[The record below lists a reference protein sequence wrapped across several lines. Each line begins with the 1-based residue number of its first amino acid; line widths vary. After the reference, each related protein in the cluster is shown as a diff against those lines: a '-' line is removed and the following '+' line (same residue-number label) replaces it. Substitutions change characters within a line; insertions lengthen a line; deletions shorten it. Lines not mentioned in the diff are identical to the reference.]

1 MHCDWTQ
8 RVSLLIDGELAPSE
22 AHAAQRHLDNCAA
35 CWGAREDFL
44 SLRRQITAHEVKFDA
59 LAERR
64 ALKRILA
71 AGGSGT
77 KTGKEQAVFASPR
90 WSERFAG
97 RFSLPR
103 LRPAT
108 LAASALL
115 LIGFAVGINAYL
127 KARHPQSELAK
138 IVLPSAPQRETNHHA
153 ASGNQSPPVG
163 TTSDPAAAHQPDHT
177 VAAVAGNESRRL
189 NRERH
194 LSDAREIKR
203 TSAGTAIKAGRVAN
217 ARRKIPRSFA
227 PPFFNQPPVNAPV
240 IETAN
245 NEAEDSENGVDN
257 DVRRSEFGATGE
269 SKTARHV
276 EQAQVLLRSFRH
288 LRLAE
293 TDGRAAS
300 SSGLAYD
307 KRQSKKLLYQNIVL
321 RREAASRGNV
331 SIESV
336 LDSLEPILLDI
347 ANLPDRPA
355 PEVIRTIN
363 ERMRRKNLV
372 AMLQVNSGA
381 PVARSY

>member
-1 MHCDWTQ
+1 
-8 RVSLLIDGELAPSE
+8 
-22 AHAAQRHLDNCAA
+22 
-35 CWGAREDFL
+35 
-44 SLRRQITAHEVKFDA
+44 
-59 LAERR
+59 
-64 ALKRILA
+64 
-71 AGGSGT
+71 
-77 KTGKEQAVFASPR
+77 
-90 WSERFAG
+90 
-97 RFSLPR
+97 
-103 LRPAT
+103 
-108 LAASALL
+108 LL

-127 KARHPQSELAK
+127 KARHPQLEPAK
-138 IVLPSAPQRETNHHA
+138 IVLPSAPQRETNHHV
-153 ASGNQSPPVG
+153 ASGNQSRPVG

-177 VAAVAGNESRRL
+177 VAAVAGNESRR

-203 TSAGTAIKAGRVAN
+203 TSAGSATKSGRIAD

-227 PPFFNQPPVNAPV
+227 PPFFNQPPGNAPV

-245 NEAEDSENGVDN
+245 NEPEAPENSDDD
-257 DVRRSEFGATGE
+257 DVRRSEFAGTGE

-293 TDGRAAS
+293 TGGGAAS

-355 PEVIRTIN
+355 PEAIRTIN

>member
-8 RVSLLIDGELAPSE
+8 RVSLLIDGELAPAE
-22 AHAAQRHLDNCAA
+22 AHAAERHLDNCAA
-35 CWGAREDFL
+35 CQGAREDFL

-71 AGGSGT
+71 AGNSGA

-103 LRPAT
+103 LRPAA

-115 LIGFAVGINAYL
+115 LIGFAVVINAYL
-127 KARHPQSELAK
+127 KARHPQLELAK
-138 IVLPSAPQRETNHHA
+138 IVLPSAPQHETDHHD
-153 ASGNQSPPVG
+153 ASSNQSPPVG
-163 TTSDPAAAHQPDHT
+163 TTSDPGATHQPDHT
-177 VAAVAGNESRRL
+177 VAAVAGNESRR

-203 TSAGTAIKAGRVAN
+203 TSAGSAIKAGRIAN

-227 PPFFNQPPVNAPV
+227 PPFFNQPPGSAPV

-245 NEAEDSENGVDN
+245 NEAETPENGADD

-347 ANLPDRPA
+347 ANLPDRPS

>member
-1 MHCDWTQ
+1 MYCDWTQ
-8 RVSLLIDGELAPSE
+8 RVSLLIDGELAPAE
-22 AHAAQRHLDNCAA
+22 AHAAERHLDNCAA
-35 CWGAREDFL
+35 CQGAREDFL
-44 SLRRQITAHEVKFDA
+44 LLRRQITAHEVKFDA

-97 RFSLPR
+97 GFSLPR
-103 LRPAT
+103 LAA

-115 LIGFAVGINAYL
+115 LIGFAAGINAYL
-127 KARHPQSELAK
+127 KARHPQLELAK
-138 IVLPSAPQRETNHHA
+138 IVLPSAPQHETNHHD

-163 TTSDPAAAHQPDHT
+163 TTNDPAAAHQPDHT
-177 VAAVAGNESRRL
+177 VAAVAGNESRR

-203 TSAGTAIKAGRVAN
+203 TSASTATNAGRIAD

-227 PPFFNQPPVNAPV
+227 PPFFNQPPVNVPV

-245 NEAEDSENGVDN
+245 NEPEAPENSDDD
-257 DVRRSEFGATGE
+257 DVGRSEFGVTGE

-293 TDGRAAS
+293 TGGGAAS

-347 ANLPDRPA
+347 ANLPDRPT
-355 PEVIRTIN
+355 PEAVRTIN

>member
-1 MHCDWTQ
+1 MYCDWTQ
-8 RVSLLIDGELAPSE
+8 RVSLLIDGELAPAE
-22 AHAAQRHLDNCAA
+22 AHAAERHLDNCAA
-35 CWGAREDFL
+35 CQGAREDFL

-97 RFSLPR
+97 VFSLPR
-103 LRPAT
+103 LRPAA

-115 LIGFAVGINAYL
+115 LIGFAVVINAYL
-127 KARHPQSELAK
+127 KARHPRLELAK
-138 IVLPSAPQRETNHHA
+138 IVLPSTPQRETNHHA

-163 TTSDPAAAHQPDHT
+163 TTSDPAAVNQPDHT
-177 VAAVAGNESRRL
+177 VAAVAGNESRR

-203 TSAGTAIKAGRVAN
+203 TSAGSATKSGRIAD
-217 ARRKIPRSFA
+217 ARRKIPRSSA

-245 NEAEDSENGVDN
+245 NEAEAPENGVDN

-321 RREAASRGNV
+321 RREAASRGNI

-355 PEVIRTIN
+355 PEAIRTIN